1 MAFGSRIRSLCAV
14 AVLCTTAAWVP
25 TTNAWVPPII
35 TKGNKFFDSKTG
47 LEFRIKGMAYYPRPN
62 DGEMAEVGNY
72 DWAADDHEDVWKPH
86 LEVLKDLGVNTI
98 RLYSI
103 DPGASHDKFMC
114 VKTAPCWTTCRPSAT
129 RTICSPVRR
138 WCTTRLRCT
147 TTRWAS
153 VLATKTTCRRRMEP
167 TALPPRHVSRLSC
180 ETLVV
185 TLRAARDLSVRCPS
199 VLTLLTFLLASS
211 GWPTTIVRST
221 MMRTRVL
228 NGFSLCLT
236 FFLWLL
242 NRMGFNPYVECDP
255 TTHVKYSQ
263 SSGLKKLMSEY
274 AKVGYAR
281 PLMFGE
287 FGCNKGVNTIDGYEN
302 QRTFYDAKWMNEEK
316 EMTDEI
322 VGGNVFEFTTEVA
335 NLVETKTLVKTSD
348 AGKYGVGYFQPDDCD
363 NNKTVCEFNP
373 YPEYEY
379 LKEAYTTT
387 KNSTVKHDSYTP
399 TRDTILSCPKN
410 ISSELPPT
418 PKVPILECTITQP
431 VCNGV
436 KANSYEHLSPSTAV
450 GEKRKPS
457 NSEDSGIAS
466 TTTDGTQGGASG
478 ASATVSVATLVV
490 SVVTV
495 AATAL
500 SIF

>member
-1 MAFGSRIRSLCAV
+1 
-14 AVLCTTAAWVP
+14 
-25 TTNAWVPPII
+25 
-35 TKGNKFFDSKTG
+35 
-47 LEFRIKGMAYYPRPN
+47 
-62 DGEMAEVGNY
+62 
-72 DWAADDHEDVWKPH
+72 
-86 LEVLKDLGVNTI
+86 
-98 RLYSI
+98 
-103 DPGASHDKFMC
+103 
-114 VKTAPCWTTCRPSAT
+114 
-129 RTICSPVRR
+129 
-138 WCTTRLRCT
+138 
-147 TTRWAS
+147 
-153 VLATKTTCRRRMEP
+153 
-167 TALPPRHVSRLSC
+167 
-180 ETLVV
+180 
-185 TLRAARDLSVRCPS
+185 
-199 VLTLLTFLLASS
+199 
-211 GWPTTIVRST
+211 
-221 MMRTRVL
+221 
-228 NGFSLCLT
+228 
-236 FFLWLL
+236 
-242 NRMGFNPYVECDP
+242 MGFNPYVECDP
-255 TTHVKYSQ
+255 TTNVKYSQ
-263 SSGLKKLMSEY
+263 STGLKKLMSEY

-335 NLVETKTLVKTSD
+335 NLVETKTLAKTSD
-348 AGKYGVGYFQPDDCD
+348 AGKYGVGFFLPDDCD

-387 KNSTVKHDSYTP
+387 KSSTVKHDSYTP

-410 ISSELPPT
+410 ISSDLPPT

-436 KANSYEHLSPSTAV
+436 KANSYKHLSPSTAV

-457 NSEDSGIAS
+457 NSEDSGIES
-466 TTTDGTQGGASG
+466 TNTQDGNSG
-478 ASATVSVATLVV
+478 ASATVSVATIVV